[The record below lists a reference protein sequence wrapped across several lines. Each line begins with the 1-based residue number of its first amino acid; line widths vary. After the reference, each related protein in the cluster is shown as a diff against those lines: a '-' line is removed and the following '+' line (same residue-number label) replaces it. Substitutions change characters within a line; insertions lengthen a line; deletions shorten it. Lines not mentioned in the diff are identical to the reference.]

1 MARLPQK
8 TETQSG
14 ARPLHARAVPP
25 SLGRSGKLHL
35 TWPTSLASPAML
47 ECALVRQDSLSECV
61 PNVTFGCEP
70 RLGARVWVTGGC
82 RGWFTCGGSQVH
94 CDGPAGTSC
103 PCAASPALAQRG
115 SSLLH
120 MLPPPP
126 AQFNRSRLHAM
137 QCCQTNGAV
146 AIDRATVNATIGPVT
161 SLASCVTVCSHVRL
175 CRFVSFTAPDACQL
189 CMAWCVP
196 ETRIR
201 FTQPVAIRHNL
212 STACTP
218 GPGAAARQHSMRTPS
233 QPGWCRVTSKRWRH
247 SQSAC
252 DGPRLCRRSSSRSV
266 AADMTEPLEPPLTRD
281 YVPSGCLG

>member
-1 MARLPQK
+1 
-8 TETQSG
+8 
-14 ARPLHARAVPP
+14 
-25 SLGRSGKLHL
+25 
-35 TWPTSLASPAML
+35 ML

-146 AIDRATVNATIGPVT
+146 AIDRATVNATLGPVT
-161 SLASCVTVCSHVRL
+161 SLASCVTVCTHVRL
-175 CRFVSFTAPDACQL
+175 CRFVSFTAPTACQL
-189 CMAWCVP
+189 CL
-196 ETRIR
+196 RHKKFNNIR
-201 FTQPVAIRHNL
+201 NARGGTHLNCNGGILKRRDVA
-212 STACTP
+212 
-218 GPGAAARQHSMRTPS
+218 GA
-233 QPGWCRVTSKRWRH
+233 G
-247 SQSAC
+247 
-252 DGPRLCRRSSSRSV
+252 DGKQ
-266 AADMTEPLEPPLTRD
+266 
-281 YVPSGCLG
+281 GKCLKIQ